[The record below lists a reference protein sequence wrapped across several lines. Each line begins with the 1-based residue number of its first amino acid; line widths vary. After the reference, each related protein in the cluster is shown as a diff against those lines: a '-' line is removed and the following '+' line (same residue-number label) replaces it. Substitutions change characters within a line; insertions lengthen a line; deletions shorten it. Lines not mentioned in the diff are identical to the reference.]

1 MYQDISMYVH
11 ELVVSTESVW
21 FKVHFGS
28 LAQIVYNQE
37 ENTMK
42 DAREPLCD
50 TGSLDVGW
58 GGHHGDII

>member
-50 TGSLDVGW
+50 TGSLEVG
-58 GGHHGDII
+58 

>member
-1 MYQDISMYVH
+1 MHLGISMYVH
-11 ELVVSTESVW
+11 ELVVSTGSVW

-28 LAQIVYNQE
+28 LALIVHNEE

-50 TGSLDVGW
+50 TGSLEVG
-58 GGHHGDII
+58 